1 MIFFSDFDI
10 KRLIKSEHLL
20 IDGTFVKP
28 IGFLQTIIIMYYDII
43 IDKMIPGIYIIIN
56 NKTYEGYY
64 DSFLFIKNFIDKIN
78 GNNNYNFLTFTTDY
92 EVALFTAFNKVFN
105 SNNKVKHVGCYFHF
119 LNNIHKYLQKN
130 GFTTNKY
137 KKLYDSVINLCKNLP
152 FLHLKGNILKN
163 HIKKELNSYKN
174 ELSKSLKKI

>member
-28 IGFLQTIIIMYYDII
+28 IGFLQAIIIMYYDII

-78 GNNNYNFLTFTTDY
+78 GNNNYNFLY
-92 EVALFTAFNKVFN
+92 LLV
-105 SNNKVKHVGCYFHF
+105 VKPFFC
-119 LNNIHKYLQKN
+119 KYL
-130 GFTTNKY
+130 
-137 KKLYDSVINLCKNLP
+137 
-152 FLHLKGNILKN
+152 
-163 HIKKELNSYKN
+163 
-174 ELSKSLKKI
+174 